1 MDLRL
6 EFGSKVD
13 YLGDVGSLKFDT
25 WVAYWMNKVTFGR
38 LIIFYN
44 RCSKNISS
52 FLVQGNSFFK
62 RLFYAL
68 CSESMNSAKY
78 YIK

>member
-44 RCSKNISS
+44 RGSLYSIIGAQKTSVPFWFRETL
-52 FLVQGNSFFK
+52 FLKDYFMH
-62 RLFYAL
+62 YAL
-68 CSESMNSAKY
+68 KA
-78 YIK
+78 